1 MNYKQLTYEERYTLM
16 SLKKAGF
23 SNAKTASLLNR
34 SKSTVGRELKR
45 NFGVRWYSAKQ
56 AHNYYLERRKIPKR
70 PEKWNVQIEAIVI
83 EKLTNE
89 KWSPEQISDHLK
101 CAGLGISHERIYQ
114 YIYKNRMLGGRLYK
128 NLRRSGKKYKKRNV
142 SGRTKIK
149 NRVGIE
155 ERPHVVGLKE
165 RIGDWEGDTIV
176 GKGHKSSLLTI
187 VERKSKFL
195 LVRKLMNNSSTELEE
210 VMVNSF
216 NLCKD
221 LFKTLTVDNGSEF
234 SRHERISQNLEGKI
248 YFANPHSPWERG
260 LNENTN
266 GLIRQFFPK
275 GTDFNKIS
283 VDEVLHVQ
291 HLINGRPRKTMG
303 FRTPYQ
309 VLSGYINNREKQ
321 GVALAT

>member
-1 MNYKQLTYEERYTLM
+1 VRYKQLTYEERYTLM

-23 SNAKTASLLNR
+23 SNNKSASLLNR
-34 SKSTVGRELKR
+34 SRSTIGRELKR
-45 NFGVRWYSAKQ
+45 NLGLCSYSAKQ
-56 AHNYYLERRKIPKR
+56 AHDFCVERRKIPRR
-70 PEKWNVQIEAIVI
+70 PEKWSEQIETIVI
-83 EKLTNE
+83 QKLTDK
-89 KWSPEQISDHLK
+89 KWSPEQISDNLK

-114 YIYKNRMLGGRLYK
+114 YIYKNRMLGGKLYK
-128 NLRRSGKKYKKRNV
+128 NLRRAGKKYKKRNV

-155 ERPHVVGLKE
+155 ERPHVVALKE
-165 RIGDWEGDTIV
+165 RIGDWEGDTII
-176 GKGHKSSLLTI
+176 GKGHKSSLVTI

-195 LVRKLMNNSSTELEE
+195 LIRKPANNTATELAK
-210 VMVNSF
+210 VMVDSF
-216 NLCKD
+216 KLCKD

-260 LNENTN
+260 LNENIN

-309 VLSGYINNREKQ
+309 VLSGYINNKEKQ